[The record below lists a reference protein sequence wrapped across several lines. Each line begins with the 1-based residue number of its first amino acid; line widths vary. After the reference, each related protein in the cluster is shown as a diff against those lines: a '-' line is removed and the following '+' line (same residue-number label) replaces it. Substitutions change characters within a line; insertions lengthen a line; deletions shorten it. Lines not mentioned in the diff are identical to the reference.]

1 MKMYV
6 QYDDLVRHHFFLYI
20 YYCVIIIFFNLK
32 KEGKVIIYKEGN
44 GWSVI

>member
-6 QYDDLVRHHFFLYI
+6 QYDDLVILFFYI
-20 YYCVIIIFFNLK
+20 FIVLDIIIFFFNLK